1 MHQHFA
7 FANRDDPPC
16 NTSMLASHPFEPLR
30 REDPRLITGA
40 GCYVHDVSLAGMLHV
55 AFVRSPSAHGQSRSL
70 RYEGADEITFLTREQ
85 LGEHWMPAIN
95 ELLPL
100 AEPQRF
106 ALLGGPQ
113 ISYVGQPLALVVA
126 TSRDAARLAVE
137 QVRIEIDA
145 QPAVLDFSVEAP
157 ASVRVKFG
165 TQEIHASAAGDV
177 EVSACIKSPRVI
189 AMSMEPRAVVAQWNE
204 SPAGLKLW
212 LPTQTPSR
220 ARSDVAACLGL
231 QEAQVQVIAPDVGG
245 AFGAKAS
252 VSPEDLLV
260 ALAAQYL
267 KTAVSWQA
275 SRSEEFTSGM
285 HGRGS
290 VLSGCLRVNAQGMC
304 TALDAQ
310 LEFALGAWLPF
321 SGVMPLRNAARILP
335 GPYRVPQINIQG
347 QAKRSHATPLNIYRG
362 AGRPEAALLM
372 ETLIDKAACALE
384 MDPVAL
390 RRINV
395 VAPIE
400 QPYSTPTGELFD
412 SGNYAQALDLACEKF
427 GYAQERAEQK
437 LRRQHGE
444 HVGIGVA
451 LYVEPCGQGW
461 EAARVSLQADGQ
473 ITVASGSP
481 AQGQGHET
489 TYAEIAWRELSP
501 HLNCSLGDIQVV
513 YGDTDLCPL
522 GIGTLASRSTAI
534 GGSAIVLAC
543 RKLIEMKQ
551 ALAPQ
556 QIVFPLVAEAKFT
569 AKESWSYGCV
579 IVRMKVDADT
589 GKPTIERMVWA
600 DDAGIIISPKLAK
613 GQLIGGMAQG
623 LGQAIMEQ
631 IMYDE
636 AGQLLTGSLMDY
648 AIPRAD
654 DMPDAIEIE
663 SFATPSPH
671 NLLGAKGV
679 GEAGCIGVP
688 AAVMN
693 AARDASQLPPE
704 TDLDFP
710 LTAEKLW
717 RAMHQHS

>member
-1 MHQHFA
+1 
-7 FANRDDPPC
+7 
-16 NTSMLASHPFEPLR
+16 
-30 REDPRLITGA
+30 
-40 GCYVHDVSLAGMLHV
+40 MLHV
-55 AFVRSPSAHGQSRSL
+55 AFVRSPLAHGQLRSL
-70 RYEGADEITFLTREQ
+70 RYEGAELITLLTSEQ
-85 LGEHWMPAIN
+85 LGEHAMPAIN

-100 AEPQRF
+100 AELQSF
-106 ALLGGPQ
+106 ALLGGPE

-126 TSRDAARLAVE
+126 SSRDAARLAVD

-145 QPAVLDFSVEAP
+145 QPVVLDFSAQVP
-157 ASVRVKFG
+157 SSVRVNFG
-165 TQEIHASAAGDV
+165 SQETHTSSAGGI
-177 EVSACIKSPRVI
+177 EVAACIKSPRVI
-189 AMSMEPRAVVAQWNE
+189 AMSMEPRAVVAQWHE
-204 SPAGLKLW
+204 SPARLKLW

-220 ARSDVAACLGL
+220 ARSDVAACLSL
-231 QEAQVQVIAPDVGG
+231 HESQVHVITPDVGG

-267 KTAVSWQA
+267 KASLSWQA
-275 SRSEEFTSGM
+275 SRSEEFASAM

-290 VLSGCLRVNAQGMC
+290 VLAGSLRVNAQGTC
-304 TALDAQ
+304 LSLQADI
-310 LEFALGAWLPF
+310 EFALGAWLPF
-321 SGVMPLRNAARILP
+321 SGVIPLRNAARILP

-347 QAKRSHATPLNIYRG
+347 QAKRSHAAPLNIYRG

-372 ETLIDKAACALE
+372 ETLIDKAAHALQ

-390 RRINV
+390 RRINL
-395 VAPIE
+395 VAPIAR
-400 QPYSTPTGELFD
+400 PYTTPTGELFD
-412 SGNYAQALDLACEKF
+412 SGHYAQALELACEKF
-427 GYAQERAEQK
+427 GYAQERVQQAM
-437 LRRQHGE
+437 RRQQAE

-489 TYAEIAWRELSP
+489 TFAEIAWRELSAY
-501 HLNCSLGDIQVV
+501 LDCSLDDIQVMC
-513 YGDTDLCPL
+513 GDTDFCPV
-522 GIGTLASRSTAI
+522 GTGSLASRSTAI

-543 RKLIEMKQ
+543 RKLIEMRQ
-551 ALAPQ
+551 ALLPREMS
-556 QIVFPLVAEAKFT
+556 FPLVAEAKFT

-600 DDAGIIISPKLAK
+600 DDAGIIISPKLAQ

-623 LGQAIMEQ
+623 LGQAMMEQ
-631 IMYDE
+631 IMYDK
-636 AGQLLTGSLMDY
+636 AGQLLSGSLMDY

-688 AAVMN
+688 AALMN
-693 AARDASQLPPE
+693 AARDALQLPPE
-704 TDLDFP
+704 IDLDFP

-717 RAMHQHS
+717 RAMPQLA